1 MPPAPTLPAHYR
13 ARARPAAWAAG
24 AAGPAHAMP
33 AAGAE
38 STGFWFFACTALVLV
53 AVLAFAL
60 GRARGAARRAPGP
73 DPVPAAAAH
82 DGTAGRGDGAAWQ
95 ALQPFVP
102 PRMHILRLDS
112 AGRWCLE
119 PTPGLAPNDTEAL
132 PAGWQ
137 DAAARLAPQTK
148 AEFEGWTLQKVGA
161 GATQRLLVWPCAE
174 TPAPAPAPSSASA
187 RATLADDASREAAA
201 FSYTVSHDLR
211 APLRVVEGFARILKE
226 DYGRQFDRIGN
237 DHLDR
242 VLAAAARMNMMID
255 AMLSMAHLSS
265 QPLARQ
271 PVDLS
276 QIAHFV
282 VEELRRTSPQRAI
295 EVTIE
300 PGLRVVGDPRLLR
313 QVLENLLSNA
323 WKYTARCEL
332 ARIGL
337 GSRQQD
343 GRQVFEVRDNGA
355 GFDMRSADRLFGL
368 FQRLHS
374 QSEFPGT
381 GVGLASV
388 QRIVRRHGGDIWAES
403 APGQGAS
410 FSFTLGG

>member
-1 MPPAPTLPAHYR
+1 MTASPAEPA
-13 ARARPAAWAAG
+13 
-24 AAGPAHAMP
+24 
-33 AAGAE
+33 
-38 STGFWFFACTALVLV
+38 GFWFFACTALVLV

-60 GRARGAARRAPGP
+60 GRARGSGSRDRGPEQDPSPVAAAR
-73 DPVPAAAAH
+73 
-82 DGTAGRGDGAAWQ
+82 DGATDDADSAFWQ
-95 ALQPFVP
+95 ALQSFAPLGL
-102 PRMHILRLDS
+102 RILTPDS
-112 AGRWCLE
+112 AGRWRVE
-119 PTPGLAPNDTEAL
+119 PMPGIATVAADAL

-137 DAAARLAPQTK
+137 DAAARLAPQAK
-148 AEFEGWTLQKVGA
+148 AEFQGWTLRKVGT
-161 GATQRLLVWPCAE
+161 GATQRLLAWPHAE
-174 TPAPAPAPSSASA
+174 TLSTSVAAQ
-187 RATLADDASREAAA
+187 ADDASREAAA

-242 VLAAAARMNMMID
+242 VLAAAARMNTMID
-255 AMLSMAHLSS
+255 AMLSMAQLSS

-282 VEELRRTSPQRAI
+282 VEELRRTSPQRAV

-323 WKYTARCEL
+323 WKYTARCEA

-337 GSRQQD
+337 GSREQD
-343 GRQVFEVRDNGA
+343 GRRVFEVRDNGA

-403 APGQGAS
+403 APGQGAN
-410 FSFTLGG
+410 FSFTLGS

>member
-1 MPPAPTLPAHYR
+1 MKP
-13 ARARPAAWAAG
+13 
-24 AAGPAHAMP
+24 
-33 AAGAE
+33 
-38 STGFWFFACTALVLV
+38 
-53 AVLAFAL
+53 
-60 GRARGAARRAPGP
+60 
-73 DPVPAAAAH
+73 
-82 DGTAGRGDGAAWQ
+82 
-95 ALQPFVP
+95 
-102 PRMHILRLDS
+102 DS
-112 AGRWCLE
+112 AGRWCVE
-119 PTPGLAPNDTEAL
+119 PTPGLAAANAEAL

-137 DAAARLAPQTK
+137 DAAARLAPQAQ
-148 AEFEGWTLQKVGA
+148 AEFQGWTLQKVGA
-161 GATQRLLVWPCAE
+161 GATQRLLAWPHAE
-174 TPAPAPAPSSASA
+174 ACASA
-187 RATLADDASREAAA
+187 GTTPADDAGREAAA

-226 DYGRQFDRIGN
+226 DYGRHFDRIGN

-242 VLAAAARMNMMID
+242 VLAAAARMNTMID

-282 VEELRRTSPQRAI
+282 VEELRRTSPQRAV

-323 WKYTARCEL
+323 WKYTARCET
-332 ARIGL
+332 ASIGL
-337 GSRQQD
+337 GSRPHD
-343 GRQVFEVRDNGA
+343 GRRVFEVRDNGA

-410 FSFTLGG
+410 FSFTLGD